1 MVKEAVVRSANEA
14 VVSNTLSQE
23 MIKAGESL
31 VAKLDKLRFIIDAA
45 LWFYLPEEQVW
56 RLVIASPEV
65 GVLGPQK
72 AYKQVQN
79 ALGKLDEDQVK
90 IPLKDITVVDTKDTL
105 INLFGRAM
113 KTGRG
118 ISGIRFSR
126 SSINGVPIEDAYIYR
141 MA

>member
-1 MVKEAVVRSANEA
+1 MVKEALVRSANEA

-31 VAKLDKLRFIIDAA
+31 VTKLDKLRFIVDAA
-45 LWFYLPEEQVW
+45 LWLYLPEEQVW

-65 GVLGPQK
+65 GVIGPQK
-72 AYKQVQN
+72 SYKQVQS
-79 ALGKLDEDQVK
+79 ALGKLDEEQVK

-113 KTGRG
+113 KTGKG